1 MTTPVQTEPVQAK
14 INRATVTALYYY
26 PIKSC
31 AGIGLDEVTI
41 TETGILHDRELMV
54 VETSS
59 NEFLTQRELPH
70 LALIQSYIQANRLR
84 LEAPGMPE
92 LEIALVMKGP
102 AEQAQ
107 VWKDTV
113 RVLDQGRE
121 VAGWLSEYLK
131 KDCKLVRMAPD
142 FQRQVNQQYALSPDD
157 QVNFADAYQ
166 FLLISEESLAD
177 LNQRLADP
185 LPMNRFRPNI
195 VINGSKLP
203 FAEDYVRRFKS
214 GSIIFQAVKP
224 CARCVITTTDQA
236 TAKVS
241 KEPLKTLATFRRGPN
256 GGVMFGQNLIHE
268 NTGTLR
274 VGAPVEVLE
283 LKES

>member
-31 AGIGLDEVTI
+31 AGIELDEATL

-54 VETSS
+54 VESDST
-59 NEFLTQRELPH
+59 EFLTQRELPRM
-70 LALIQSYIQANRLR
+70 ALIRPYIEEGRLR
-84 LEAPGMPE
+84 LAAPGMPE
-92 LEIALVMKGP
+92 LEIELVVEG
-102 AEQAQ
+102 AVEQAR

-113 RVLDQGRE
+113 RVIDQGRE
-121 VAGWLSEYLK
+121 VSGWLSNFLK

-142 FQRQVNQQYALSPDD
+142 FQRQVNQQYALSPADR
-157 QVNFADAYQ
+157 VGFADAYQ
-166 FLLISEESLAD
+166 FLMISEESLAD
-177 LNQRLADP
+177 LNRRLADP

-195 VINGSKLP
+195 VISGSDLP
-203 FAEDYVRRFKS
+203 FAEDYVRRFKL
-214 GSIIFQAVKP
+214 GSIVFQAVKP
-224 CARCVITTTDQA
+224 CARCVTTTTDQA
-236 TAKVS
+236 TAKVG
-241 KEPLKTLATFRRGPN
+241 KEPLKTLATFRRGSN

-274 VGAPVEVLE
+274 VGAPVEALE
-283 LKES
+283 MQKT